1 MKRFKHL
8 VAILLAVMVLM
19 MALPAMATGTEKGSI
34 TVENAVNGQTY
45 TLYRILD
52 LADHNAS
59 YSGVHYTVAEGWEAF
74 FQGSAAGLTY
84 MDVDSKT
91 GFVTWKDGK
100 SAADF
105 AAAAVGYA
113 KAEDSEAAVVKTV
126 KAENGTAEF
135 EELPL
140 GYYLLESDLGAL
152 CSLTTTTPAVKIRE
166 KNGKPSN
173 LKEVQEG
180 TTWGSKNDAD
190 LTDTVWF
197 RSTIQ
202 VLDGDPS
209 GYVFHDK
216 MEKGLTFDSTS
227 VTVKRNGTALTS
239 GKHYTLVYPVT
250 SGGDGCT
257 FEIVF
262 QDEVEAA
269 NGEKEKVLRPND
281 EVVIEYSAELN
292 EEANIG
298 TANVNKSGVTWKNNT
313 KIEWSSTETFTWQ
326 IDVLKFAMEE
336 KEGSSEKQKT
346 PLAGAEFVLYK
357 VVNDTRY
364 YATAAASG
372 GNHRFTGWTTD
383 GLEPEE
389 GAAEGKTYA
398 TVFVTPESGKLH
410 IQGLDSGSYY
420 LEEIAAPKGYEML
433 EKAVEVTIGKDGKVS
448 YVYGKDTA
456 KVEGADTVEIENRQG
471 ATLPNAGGVGTTVF
485 YILGTLLILAA
496 GVFLWSGFTR
506 KEEG

>member
-8 VAILLAVMVLM
+8 VAILLAALVLM

-74 FQGSAAGLTY
+74 FQGSAAGTTY
-84 MDVDSKT
+84 MDVDSET

-105 AAAAVGYA
+105 AAAAVKY
-113 KAEDSEAAVVKTV
+113 AEDEKSLAAAVATV
-126 KAENGTAEF
+126 EAEDGEAKF
-135 EELPL
+135 GELPL
-140 GYYLLESDLGAL
+140 GYYLLRSDLGAL
-152 CSLTTTTPAVKIRE
+152 CSLTTTTPAVTIRE

-190 LTDTVWF
+190 LTETVRF

-202 VLDGDPS
+202 VLDGEPTD
-209 GYVFHDK
+209 YVFHDK
-216 MEKGLTFDSTS
+216 MEEGLTFDPTS
-227 VTVKRNGTALTS
+227 VTVKRNDVTLTS
-239 GKHYTLVYPVT
+239 GTHYTLVCPVAAE
-250 SGGDGCT
+250 GDGCT
-257 FEIVF
+257 FEIEF
-262 QDEVEAA
+262 RNEAETA
-269 NGEKEKVLRPND
+269 NGEKEEVLRPND
-281 EVVIEYSAELN
+281 EVVIEYSAKLN
-292 EEANIG
+292 EEAKIKI
-298 TANVNKSGVTWKNNT
+298 ANVNKSGVTRKNHA

-336 KEGSSEKQKT
+336 KEGGDGKEAT

-357 VVNDTRY
+357 VKDDTRY
-364 YATAAASG
+364 YATATANEE
-372 GNHRFTGWTTD
+372 NHRFTGWTAD

-389 GAAEGKTYA
+389 DAEEGKTYA
-398 TVFVTPESGKLH
+398 TVFVTPESGELH
-410 IQGLDSGSYY
+410 IQGLDSGNYA

-433 EKAVEVTIGKDGKVS
+433 EEAILVTIGEDGTVS
-448 YVYGKDTA
+448 YTYQNKENGT
-456 KVEGADTVEIENRQG
+456 GTVEIENRQG
-471 ATLPNAGGVGTTVF
+471 AALPNAGGVGTTMF
-485 YILGTLLILAA
+485 YILGTLVILTA
-496 GVFLWSGFTR
+496 GVFLWNGFTR